1 MDVNG
6 AFPNWHRPWIFVTIR
21 DYHISN
27 VDPPGSGNSG
37 MGIGRRLA
45 SWDGLL
51 SGWQLV
57 CDGNFSSPAR
67 LAFLATLPFKFSI
80 ILIHFTSPSIFIIL
94 HPSSTDL
101 PYLRSLLILLQS
113 LSSHGHCKRAITGW
127 TIDLKLHMVYA
138 KSGGIKQRISTLA
151 WQDMARLKTALCFI
165 HLDSQDRAKIGVRIY
180 PHLHV
185 STLSLTCNLGMSS
198 QSDNDAQTCA
208 NPLRRVLL
216 WNMKL
221 SEQSKEIQTPSP
233 RNGSGCTP
241 PHTSNQRRIRSSICA
256 EKHRKGAVVHAMIKV
271 DKWLPKCQNQACESK
286 LLTLQSRCWH
296 HQIIKFTQHIS
307 GCAGTR
313 TSSSLPA
320 DCSLASAEIE
330 SLGPISATCSTAK
343 DDKDIKWC
351 WCQDDQRCRYKD
363 VYIYIYWCLERTE
376 VPRKAKKQFPLLL
389 GWSQAPSDCSMTPAP
404 RRLSSAF
411 IRGIQVTMARNI
423 EKIVPICLSW
433 SFRIS
438 CNSDI
443 DGFAWICYW
452 SIEAFLHFSPPAAPV
467 TCHAFASLIQTRVKF
482 NPGGA
487 SAVSSEALGLAWSA
501 SVRMA

>member
-1 MDVNG
+1 MNLRDHQRLSYLQRRPSRIRKFRNG
-6 AFPNWHRPWIFVTIR
+6 NWKTTC
-21 DYHISN
+21 
-27 VDPPGSGNSG
+27 
-37 MGIGRRLA
+37 
-45 SWDGLL
+45 LL
-51 SGWQLV
+51 GWATLRMATCLRWQFQ
-57 CDGNFSSPAR
+57 FSCSSR
-67 LAFLATLPFKFSI
+67 VHLATLPFKFSI

-151 WQDMARLKTALCFI
+151 WQDVARLKTALCFI

-363 VYIYIYWCLERTE
+363 VYILMSG
-376 VPRKAKKQFPLLL
+376 KDGSAKKGQETISTSIGLE
-389 GWSQAPSDCSMTPAP
+389 
-404 RRLSSAF
+404 SSAIRLFHDTCTTPTF
-411 IRGIQVTMARNI
+411 ICFHPRNPSHYGWHWLARNMK
-423 EKIVPICLSW
+423 KIVPICPNDLS
-433 SFRIS
+433 
-438 CNSDI
+438 
-443 DGFAWICYW
+443 
-452 SIEAFLHFSPPAAPV
+452 E
-467 TCHAFASLIQTRVKF
+467 
-482 NPGGA
+482 
-487 SAVSSEALGLAWSA
+487 
-501 SVRMA
+501 